1 MHRILIVP
9 DIRLKKSRIPGY
21 RATGAI
27 DSNSIIEENII
38 SSFLLPSSDPSLN
51 LVFKLGKSLHFTM
64 YPLNNA
70 LPSQDFRIN
79 YSNDFLLDPKQTVT
93 M

>member
-9 DIRLKKSRIPGY
+9 DIRLKKSRISGY

-27 DSNSIIEENII
+27 DSNSIIEEKII
-38 SSFLLPSSDPSLN
+38 SSFLLLTSDPLLN
-51 LVFKLGKSLHFTM
+51 FVFKLCKSLHFTM
-64 YPLNNA
+64 YPLNNV